1 MTQSHY
7 VNKSLLLGLYSVF
20 GERLADA
27 RKRAGLSQ
35 VGLAVALGDRYDQTM
50 ISHVEGNRRVLRAD
64 GLTNAARELL
74 VSTDYLLGL
83 TDNPTPAARLAAKVS
98 ELEDAG
104 ALATSD
110 SHEFRPVLLTQGTGI
125 AAGAGANADDEH
137 VLGSLAFRDEW
148 LRRHHLN
155 PAQCR
160 VIEVTGHSMKP
171 TLEHRAVILV
181 DFQRTVRRHN
191 KIFAVRAEDGPI
203 VKRLRHAD
211 GKGWRLVSDNDNK
224 HRYPTVPWPKDAV
237 VLGQVMWTGRTL

>member
-1 MTQSHY
+1 M
-7 VNKSLLLGLYSVF
+7 
-20 GERLADA
+20 R
-27 RKRAGLSQ
+27 
-35 VGLAVALGDRYDQTM
+35 
-50 ISHVEGNRRVLRAD
+50 
-64 GLTNAARELL
+64 
-74 VSTDYLLGL
+74 
-83 TDNPTPAARLAAKVS
+83 

-160 VIEVTGHSMKP
+160 VIEVDGHSMEP

-191 KIFAVRAEDGPI
+191 KIFAVRADDGPV

-211 GKGWRLVSDNDNK
+211 GKGWRLVSDNTAYK
-224 HRYPTVPWPKDAV
+224 PVPWPDDAV